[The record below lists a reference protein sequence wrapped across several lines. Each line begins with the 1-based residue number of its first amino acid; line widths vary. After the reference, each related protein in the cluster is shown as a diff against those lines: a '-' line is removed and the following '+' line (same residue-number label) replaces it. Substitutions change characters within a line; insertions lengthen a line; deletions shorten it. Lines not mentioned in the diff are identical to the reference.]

1 MKKFVIIALIFAL
14 AAGAAF
20 AQDGGWSIS
29 GQGEIGTTA
38 NFAAQKEAKS
48 PMQEAQDGRVLSDND
63 ITVTKIG
70 ASGYHNVAYYGFIG
84 AQLGVKYTYGGISA
98 GLNFESKLSD
108 KWILGQLDY
117 RSEVAAFS
125 YEQSLK
131 DLFIDGKFSPQRL
144 WGYYKFLD
152 GMIHVEAAAKSRD
165 TNYWYTSDVLQN
177 LFGGSSMSGSLWYF
191 KTGDNLPASTYLRN
205 IGSASNGDGTYM
217 DLTFGKGFTD
227 TDKHTYLAVDVSPVD
242 GLSLGVFVP
251 GVFAYNGAATG
262 GGTGGYTAFSTP
274 NTGVWGYKSA
284 QSGWPTSH
292 IGFVEDAL
300 LKSRIGAQ
308 FGTGPLKISAQF
320 ALLGVVQKREVVTVD
335 TTDLKGNTVS
345 VKRVVNA
352 FVRED
357 VNNDGAIKPA
367 TAPLPAGTAD
377 NTPAGTT
384 NNEREPV
391 KGIDTGLY
399 LGATFSINE
408 MLSAGLAFQG
418 EFYSKKPILGF
429 GANVGINA
437 GPLSA
442 DVAGG
447 LLMIVDPTESLEYPW
462 VTVTQ
467 PDVEVGAAG
476 TGDQKKFTG
485 IYDFSR
491 ENVRADSSDIDRNAY
506 TIEKA
511 SYSWLAVKPSVRFTI
526 VPNYLTFG
534 FNTNLYW
541 KLGLYDRKYEKDV
554 FRYEIEPAF
563 YFSVLGTGG
572 GSYYGM
578 PSGII
583 FRYHIAGTLDGSER
597 RTMNKTHAYEDVN
610 TGAHQSGGQS
620 WNTRPV
626 SYNAFDITFKWSF

>member
-20 AQDGGWSIS
+20 AQSGDWSVS

-38 NFAAQKEAKS
+38 NFAAQKEEKS
-48 PMQEAQDGRVLSDND
+48 PMQGAQDGRVLSDND
-63 ITVTKIG
+63 ITVAKIG

-84 AQLGVKYTYGGISA
+84 AQLGVKYTNGGISA

-131 DLFIDGKFSPQRL
+131 ELFIDGSFTPQRL

-152 GMIHVEAAAKSRD
+152 GKLHVEAAAKSRD

-177 LFGGSSMSGSLWYF
+177 LFGGNSMSGSVYYF
-191 KTGDNLPASTYLRN
+191 KTGDNLTANPSTYFRAL
-205 IGSASNGDGTYM
+205 GATTNGDGTYM

-227 TDKHTYLAVDVSPVD
+227 TDKHTYLAVDVSPTD
-242 GLSLGVFVP
+242 GLSLGVLVP
-251 GVFAYNGAATG
+251 GVFAYNGANTG
-262 GGTGGYTAFSTP
+262 GGQGGFTGFS
-274 NTGVWGYKSA
+274 NANSGVWGYKSGA
-284 QSGWPTSH
+284 ANWPNTH
-292 IGFVEDAL
+292 IGLLEDAL

-308 FGTGPLKISAQF
+308 FASGPLKLSAQF
-320 ALLGVVQKREVVTVD
+320 ALLGAVQKREVVTVV
-335 TTDLKGNTVS
+335 TKDLKNNDVS
-345 VKRVVNA
+345 LKQVVNA

-357 VNNDGAIKPA
+357 VNGDGAITPSPA
-367 TAPLPAGTAD
+367 LGTGQADGTAA
-377 NTPAGTT
+377 NVI

-391 KGIDTGLY
+391 KTIDTGLY

-437 GPLSA
+437 GALSA
-442 DVAGG
+442 DLAGG
-447 LLMIVDPTESLEYPW
+447 LLMIVDPSESLEYPW
-462 VTVTQ
+462 VTESK
-467 PDVEVGAAG
+467 PDQVIGD
-476 TGDQKKFTG
+476 DQKRFTG
-485 IYDFSR
+485 IYEFSR
-491 ENVRADSSDIDRNAY
+491 ENIRNDTSDQDRNAY

-511 SYSWLAVKPSVRFTI
+511 TYSWLAVKPSVRFTI

-554 FRYEIEPAF
+554 FRYEVEPAF

-583 FRYHIAGTLDGSER
+583 FRYHIAGTFDGSER
-597 RTMNKTHAYEDVN
+597 RTMNKTHSYEDVN
-610 TGAHQSGGQS
+610 TGAHQSNGGPL
-620 WNTRPV
+620 TGRPV